1 MKKGLVVFTDLD
13 GTLLDARDY
22 SFGPARE
29 ALGLLR
35 DLNIPLVL
43 TTSKTRAEVLE
54 YRKALN
60 NPHPFIVENGGCVYI
75 PEGYFPFEIE
85 APAQEGFHKIELG
98 KPYRALRVFL
108 YFLRESGFNARG
120 FGDMSDEEVAA
131 LTGLSPVEAGLARAR
146 EYDEPFIFE
155 NGGGRLEELERLAA
169 NEGLSLTKG
178 RFLHLKGCNDKGQAV
193 GLLKD
198 CYSKV
203 LDGMATAG
211 LGDNAN
217 DGPMLDAVDFPFLVK
232 KPDGTYAA
240 WDNPRIVRTQGVGP
254 EGWNEAVVGLLKIL
268 QLL

>member
-1 MKKGLVVFTDLD
+1 MKESLVVFTDLD

-54 YRKALN
+54 YRKVLN
-60 NPHPFIVENGGCVYI
+60 NPHPFIVENGACVYI

-85 APAQEGFHKIELG
+85 APALDGFHKIELG

-108 YFLRESGFNARG
+108 YFLRESGYNTRG

-146 EYDEPFIFE
+146 EYDEPFIFD
-155 NGGGRLEELERLAA
+155 NNGGRLEELERLAA

-198 CYSKV
+198 YYSKV
-203 LDGMATAG
+203 LDGMVTAG

-217 DGPMLDAVDFPFLVK
+217 DGPMLDVVDYPFLVR
-232 KPDGTYAA
+232 KPDGTHAA
-240 WDNPRIVRTQGVGP
+240 WDNPRIVRTEGVGP
-254 EGWNEAVVGLLKIL
+254 EGWNEAVVGLLKRL
-268 QLL
+268 